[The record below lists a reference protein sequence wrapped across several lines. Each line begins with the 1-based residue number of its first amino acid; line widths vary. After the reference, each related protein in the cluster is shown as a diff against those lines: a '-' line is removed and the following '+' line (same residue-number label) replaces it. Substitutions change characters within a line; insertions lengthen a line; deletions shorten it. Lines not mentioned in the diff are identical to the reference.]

1 MPENQVWDTAGQEE
15 FNALTRQYYRNANGC
30 VLAFST
36 VDKDSYDAIENWK
49 RKVEEVAFRLSKRV
63 HLFTLSV
70 VPSQSLGSTLC
81 LLADWPLPFAGV
93 RIPSDGAGPEQG

>member
-15 FNALTRQYYRNANGC
+15 FNALTKQYYRNANGC

-49 RKVEEVAFRLSKRV
+49 RKVEEVDFL
-63 HLFTLSV
+63 
-70 VPSQSLGSTLC
+70 PSQQTFASFCTVPRTITSPGSTVC
-81 LLADWPLPFAGV
+81 LLAG
-93 RIPSDGAGPEQG
+93 